1 VERIGSEISYP
12 AVLKP
17 RKASGSWHTFPVASV
32 SALGELW
39 VQLEAGEPEAMLVE
53 EYLSDGPAMPY
64 GFEADYVSVET
75 VLVSG
80 RVTHLGITGRFPL
93 APPFRETGFFIP
105 ATLGPDHRAEVL
117 DLAGQTLRA
126 LGVQHGA
133 AHTEIKLTAEGL
145 RVIEVNARVGGG
157 VPEMLRLAAGVDIVK
172 LTMQAALGWET
183 EIGELPATSQVAYRF
198 FYQPPAS
205 ARRLTAIDGLDRL
218 KALPGVESIY
228 LHYPAGTEIDPG
240 HGTRTYVFAVVGSAP
255 DYAGVLAIEE
265 FLQTGITAV
274 YEHA

>member
-1 VERIGSEISYP
+1 
-12 AVLKP
+12 
-17 RKASGSWHTFPVASV
+17 
-32 SALGELW
+32 
-39 VQLEAGEPEAMLVE
+39 
-53 EYLSDGPAMPY
+53 
-64 GFEADYVSVET
+64 
-75 VLVSG
+75 
-80 RVTHLGITGRFPL
+80 
-93 APPFRETGFFIP
+93 
-105 ATLGPDHRAEVL
+105 
-117 DLAGQTLRA
+117 
-126 LGVQHGA
+126 
-133 AHTEIKLTAEGL
+133 
-145 RVIEVNARVGGG
+145 
-157 VPEMLRLAAGVDIVK
+157 MLRLAAGVDIVK